1 MDSLGA
7 LEKFLHNDP
16 VPTPT
21 LIKAALAHVQ
31 FETIHPFL
39 DGNGRLGRLLI
50 TLLFCAEGVLKE
62 PALYLSLYFKTHRST
77 YYDLLQRV
85 RVEGDWEEWVR
96 FFLTGV
102 QETAEEAVQ
111 TVRTLL
117 QLFETDRKRI
127 GTLGRPA
134 NSALRLHQYLQEWP
148 LITIL
153 KAARDL
159 SMSEPTVATSL
170 RHLRELGI
178 VRELTG
184 RQRDR
189 RFVYDRYLAIL
200 SEGTEP
206 FKD

>member
-1 MDSLGA
+1 M
-7 LEKFLHNDP
+7 
-16 VPTPT
+16 PTPT

-62 PALYLSLYFKTHRST
+62 PALYFSLYFKTHRPT

-85 RVEGDWEEWVR
+85 RVEGVWEESVR

-134 NSALRLHQYLQEWP
+134 SSALRVHQYLQEWP
-148 LITIL
+148 LITTW
-153 KAARDL
+153 
-159 SMSEPTVATSL
+159 EPPAIWVCRS
-170 RHLRELGI
+170 
-178 VRELTG
+178 
-184 RQRDR
+184 R
-189 RFVYDRYLAIL
+189 RWRL
-200 SEGTEP
+200 P
-206 FKD
+206 